1 MLFNSLSFLAF
12 ISIFLISFQLISGNS
27 RILLCLV
34 SSYIFYSFFNLQ
46 YVLIII
52 FITIIN
58 FYTGILLETFKSST
72 KRKFILCLSV
82 ILSLSSLF
90 FFKYYDFF
98 LTIIDKISI
107 LNNLNFNNYYMNI
120 ILPVGI
126 SFFTFQAL
134 SYSIDV
140 YKKKIPV
147 EKNLLIFS
155 TFISFFPQ
163 LVAGPIVRAKKL
175 IPQLKKLTQIKLKNF
190 YLGVELIITG
200 FFLKLCVADRL
211 ALFVDPTYDSP
222 ERFGGLVHLLAT
234 FFFSFQIYADFAGYS
249 LIAIGL
255 GRLIG
260 LNFGIN
266 FKRPYFSCS
275 FQEFWRRWHISLSS
289 WLRDYLYIPLGGNRR
304 GKIKK
309 YNNFLIVMTIGGL
322 WHGAS
327 INFVLWGLFHGI
339 LLIINDLFNQKF
351 YLPKTLKIIFV
362 FLTISFLW
370 IIFRANDIET
380 FLEKIY
386 KIFSYTDY
394 FSNFSFDLF
403 NMIIGLLMITIFI
416 IYDFIKEK
424 FLQVSFFFRIIISLL
439 FIWMITFLGIFK
451 GTHFVYFQF

>member
-1 MLFNSLSFLAF
+1 MSLSN
-12 ISIFLISFQLISGNS
+12 IKSILPI
-27 RILLCLV
+27 
-34 SSYIFYSFFNLQ
+34 
-46 YVLIII
+46 
-52 FITIIN
+52 
-58 FYTGILLETFKSST
+58 
-72 KRKFILCLSV
+72 
-82 ILSLSSLF
+82 

-107 LNNLNFNNYYMNI
+107 LNNLNFNNYYMNM

-394 FSNFSFDLF
+394 FSNF
-403 NMIIGLLMITIFI
+403 FI
-416 IYDFIKEK
+416 
-424 FLQVSFFFRIIISLL
+424 
-439 FIWMITFLGIFK
+439 
-451 GTHFVYFQF
+451 

>member
-107 LNNLNFNNYYMNI
+107 LNNLNFNNYYMNM

-394 FSNFSFDLF
+394 F
-403 NMIIGLLMITIFI
+403 
-416 IYDFIKEK
+416 
-424 FLQVSFFFRIIISLL
+424 
-439 FIWMITFLGIFK
+439 
-451 GTHFVYFQF
+451 

>member
-107 LNNLNFNNYYMNI
+107 LNNLNFNNYYMNM

>member
-1 MLFNSLSFLAF
+1 MLFNSLSFLTF
-12 ISIFLISFQLISGNS
+12 IFIFLISFQIFSGTS
-27 RILLCLV
+27 RVLLCLF
-34 SSYIFYSFFNLQ
+34 SSYFFYSIFNLN
-46 YVLIII
+46 YLLILI

-58 FYTGILLETFKSST
+58 FYTGILLETFKSNAKKKLLLFVS
-72 KRKFILCLSV
+72 I

-90 FFKYYDFF
+90 FFKYYNFF
-98 LTIIDKISI
+98 LITIHKIAI
-107 LNNLNFNNYYMNI
+107 FNNFNVSNYYMNM
-120 ILPVGI
+120 ILPIGI

-147 EKNLLIFS
+147 EKNFLIFS
-155 TFISFFPQ
+155 TFIAFFPQ

-190 YLGVELIITG
+190 YLGIELIITG

-211 ALFVDPTYDSP
+211 AIFVDPTFERP
-222 ERFGGLVHLLAT
+222 ESFGGLVHLVAT

-255 GRLIG
+255 GRLMG

-266 FKRPYFSCS
+266 FKRPYFSYS

-289 WLRDYLYIPLGGNRR
+289 WLRDYLYIPLGGNRCKR
-304 GKIKK
+304 IKK
-309 YNNFLIVMTIGGL
+309 YNNFLVVMTIGGL

-327 INFVLWGLFHGI
+327 INFVLWGLFHG
-339 LLIINDLFNQKF
+339 LLLVMNDFFRKKF
-351 YLPKTLKIIFV
+351 YLPKIVKIFFV

-380 FLEKIY
+380 FLKKFY
-386 KIFSYTDY
+386 KIFSYKDY
-394 FSNFSFDLF
+394 FSNLSFDLF
-403 NMIIGLLMITIFI
+403 NMIIGFFMILIFI
-416 IYDFIKEK
+416 AYDLVKKI
-424 FLQVSFFFRIIISLL
+424 FLQVSFYFRIIISLL
-439 FIWMITFLGIFK
+439 FIWMIAFLGVFK

>member
-1 MLFNSLSFLAF
+1 M
-12 ISIFLISFQLISGNS
+12 
-27 RILLCLV
+27 
-34 SSYIFYSFFNLQ
+34 
-46 YVLIII
+46 
-52 FITIIN
+52 
-58 FYTGILLETFKSST
+58 
-72 KRKFILCLSV
+72 
-82 ILSLSSLF
+82 
-90 FFKYYDFF
+90 
-98 LTIIDKISI
+98 
-107 LNNLNFNNYYMNI
+107 
-120 ILPVGI
+120 
-126 SFFTFQAL
+126 
-134 SYSIDV
+134 
-140 YKKKIPV
+140 
-147 EKNLLIFS
+147 
-155 TFISFFPQ
+155 
-163 LVAGPIVRAKKL
+163 
-175 IPQLKKLTQIKLKNF
+175 
-190 YLGVELIITG
+190 
-200 FFLKLCVADRL
+200 